1 MRNIVFAMLALVLG
15 ACAHNGEAS
24 DMKQPEVLAEGSYS
38 GIAHSEQRVIRDR
51 GEWERLWSRHASGET
66 PPEVDFDRHMV
77 VAAFAGEFRTGG
89 YSIGVEKLER
99 GDDGLI
105 VHVVLQQPGSQC
117 MTTQALTQPFQ
128 IARVPRVDGEVEFRV
143 RTETRAC

>member
-1 MRNIVFAMLALVLG
+1 MRTIGMVMLALVFA

-24 DMKQPEVLAEGSYS
+24 NMKQPEVIAEGGYS
-38 GIAHSEQRVIRDR
+38 GVAHPEQRVIRDPA
-51 GEWERLWSRHASGET
+51 EWERLWSRHAGEKAA
-66 PPEVDFDRHMV
+66 PEVDFEREMV

-89 YSIGVEKLER
+89 YSIDIDRLER
-99 GDDGLI
+99 TDEGLV
-105 VHVVLQQPGSQC
+105 VHVVLERPGATC

-143 RTETRAC
+143 RTETRKC